1 MGHRRKAR
9 EYVLQAM
16 YMYEVVGY
24 DVGELSTLFWVDREI
39 PDDTRDFASSL
50 IRKTVEHIG
59 EIDDLIKKYARN
71 WSFERLSL
79 VDMAILRL
87 SICSMLFSRDVPLVV
102 TINEGIE
109 LGKIYGGEFSGQ
121 FINGILD
128 SIKKTGLGGEDR
140 EAGDNGK

>member
-39 PDDTRDFASSL
+39 PDDIRDFASSL